1 MRIVAPFSELP
12 MIYQA
17 RMQSYVLDKKSPGP
31 FLIAVLRN
39 DLRDAVMKSTPT
51 DMACLYALVEF
62 ASRLSENCI
71 GDSVDEWTGVRK
83 VPAFEVEPVVEVV
96 VEAVAVKP
104 KRKRA

>member
-12 MIYQA
+12 MLYQA
-17 RMQSYVLDKKSPGP
+17 RMQSYVLDKQSPGP

-39 DLRDAVMKSTPT
+39 DLRDAVMKATPT

-62 ASRLSENCI
+62 TARLSENCI
-71 GDSVDEWTGVRK
+71 GESVDEWTGVRK
-83 VPAFEVEPVVEVV
+83 VPTFEVEPVVEVV
-96 VEAVAVKP
+96 EVAAVKP

>member
-12 MIYQA
+12 MLYQA
-17 RMQSYVLDKKSPGP
+17 RMQSYVLDKQSPGP

-39 DLRDAVMKSTPT
+39 DLRDAVMKATPT

-62 ASRLSENCI
+62 TARLSENCI
-71 GDSVDEWTGVRK
+71 GESVDEWTGVRK
-83 VPAFEVEPVVEVV
+83 VPTFEVDPVVEVV
-96 VEAVAVKP
+96 EVAAVKP